1 MSDKSQADRQG
12 ANSIRERLLNQIASH
27 LKKTPVDVTNLRV
40 CFPSVEGFPMPE
52 KPPANSEA
60 ATFTEG
66 RLESWKEIAAYL
78 GKTVRTVQRWERLKG
93 LPVHRHGHGRNGSVY
108 AFKADIDQW
117 LKYEP
122 EGERK
127 EIRSIAVL
135 PLHNLSA
142 DPGQEYLADGMTESL
157 IIDLGKIHALRVI
170 SRASAMQYKSLNKP
184 LPLIAKELNV
194 DGVVRG
200 TVLRV
205 GKRIRI
211 TAELIHATSRTQIW
225 AESYERDIRDVL
237 ALYREVARA
246 IADEISV
253 KLFPVDRARLNR
265 ERKVVPEAHQA
276 YLRGRYFWN
285 KRTPDSLRKCIK
297 YLQEAVHLDPHYALA
312 HAGLADAYAVIGSV
326 FLDSVPPREA
336 MPKALQFVEKALELD
351 SSLGEAYVTKAYI
364 RCMYHFD
371 WSGAEGIFQRA
382 IAYSP
387 GYSVA
392 HEWYAIYF
400 ALSGRKKE
408 AISEIN
414 RALDTDPLSLQI
426 NTASIQV
433 NYFIGD
439 YDRAIECGLKTLELD
454 ASFSTARIF
463 LAMAYQK
470 RKEFQKALSEAQQ
483 AVSSSSDKTAILGC
497 IGGCYVSL
505 GKRNEAMT
513 IVKRLKQ
520 LATRRYVPSFV
531 FAWIYMHLKEKQKTL
546 EYLEQSYV
554 ERSSYLSVIGIEPGM
569 DFLRGDPRFTSL
581 QRKIGVPQTRE

>member
-1 MSDKSQADRQG
+1 
-12 ANSIRERLLNQIASH
+12 
-27 LKKTPVDVTNLRV
+27 
-40 CFPSVEGFPMPE
+40 MPRNVH
-52 KPPANSEA
+52 ANSEA
-60 ATFTEG
+60 INVTEG

-78 GKTVRTVQRWERLKG
+78 GKTVRSVQRWERLKG
-93 LPVHRHGHGRNGSVY
+93 LPVHRHGHGKNGSVY

-127 EIRSIAVL
+127 DIRSIAVL

-142 DPGQEYLADGMTESL
+142 DPGQEHLADGMTESL

-170 SRASAMQYKSLNKP
+170 SRASAMQYKALDKP
-184 LPLIAKELNV
+184 LSVIAQELQV

-200 TVLRV
+200 TISRV
-205 GKRIRI
+205 GKRILI
-211 TAELIHATSRTQIW
+211 TAELIHAPSGTQIW

-253 KLFPVDRARLNR
+253 KLFPVERARLNR

-285 KRTPDSLRKCIK
+285 KRTPDSLKKSIK
-297 YLQEAVHLDPHYALA
+297 YLQDAIQLDPQYALA
-312 HAGLADAYAVIGSV
+312 HAGLADAYAVLGSV

-336 MPKALQFVEKALELD
+336 MPKASQLAEKALELD

-364 RCMYHFD
+364 RCMYNFD
-371 WSGAEGIFQRA
+371 WRGAENVFLRA

-392 HEWYAIYF
+392 HEWYAIYL
-400 ALSGRKKE
+400 ALSGRKRE
-408 AISEIN
+408 AIREIN

-433 NYFIGD
+433 NYFVGD
-439 YDRAIECGLKTLELD
+439 YDRAIECGLKTLDLD
-454 ASFSTARIF
+454 VSFSTARIF

-470 RKEFQKALSEAQQ
+470 KKMFQKALLEGHKA
-483 AVSSSSDKTAILGC
+483 ATFFSDKTAILGC
-497 IGGCYVSL
+497 IGGCYASL
-505 GKRNEAMT
+505 GKKSEA
-513 IVKRLKQ
+513 IKIIKQ
-520 LATRRYVPSFV
+520 LSTLSKKRYVPSFV
-531 FAWIYMHLKEKQKTL
+531 FAWIYMHLREKEKTL
-546 EYLEQSYV
+546 ECLERAYA

-581 QRKIGVPQTRE
+581 QCKIGLPPQQIK

>member
-1 MSDKSQADRQG
+1 
-12 ANSIRERLLNQIASH
+12 
-27 LKKTPVDVTNLRV
+27 
-40 CFPSVEGFPMPE
+40 MPE
-52 KPPANSEA
+52 KTHANSEA

-66 RLESWKEIAAYL
+66 RLDSWKEIAAYV

-93 LPVHRHGHGRNGSVY
+93 LPVHRPGHRKNGSVY
-108 AFKADIDQW
+108 IYKADIDQW

-122 EGERK
+122 EGERR

-142 DPGQEYLADGMTESL
+142 DPSQEYLADGMTESL

-170 SRASAMQYKSLNKP
+170 SRASAMQYKGLAKP
-184 LPLIAKELNV
+184 LSAIAKELNV
-194 DGVVRG
+194 EGVVCG

-205 GKRIRI
+205 GKRILI
-211 TAELIHATSRTQIW
+211 TAELIHAPSSTQIW

-237 ALYREVARA
+237 ALYREIARA

-253 KLFPVDRARLNR
+253 KLFPLDRARLNR

-285 KRTPDSLRKCIK
+285 KRTPDSLRKSIK
-297 YLQEAVHLDPHYALA
+297 HLQEAIQLDPHYALA
-312 HAGLADAYAVIGSV
+312 HVGLADAYAVLGSV

-336 MPKALQFVEKALELD
+336 MPKALQLAEKALELD
-351 SSLGEAYVTKAYI
+351 SSLGEAYVTMAYI
-364 RCMYHFD
+364 RCMYNFD
-371 WSGAEGIFQRA
+371 WSGAEGLFQRA

-392 HEWYAIYF
+392 HEWYAIYL

-408 AISEIN
+408 ALSEIS

-433 NYFIGD
+433 NYFVGD
-439 YDRAIECGLKTLELD
+439 YDRAIECGLKTLDLD

-470 RKEFQKALSEAQQ
+470 KKMFQKALLEAEK
-483 AVSSSSDKTAILGC
+483 AATFFSDKTAILGC
-497 IGGCYVSL
+497 IGGCYASL
-505 GKRNEAMT
+505 GKKSEVMK
-513 IVKRLKQ
+513 IIKQ
-520 LATRRYVPSFV
+520 LTTLSKKRYVPSFV
-531 FAWIYMHLKEKQKTL
+531 FAWIYMHLRDNDKTL
-546 EYLEQSYV
+546 EFLERAYV
-554 ERSSYLSVIGIEPGM
+554 EHSSYLSVIGIEPGM
-569 DFLRGDPRFTSL
+569 DFLRGDPRFIAL
-581 QRKIGVPQTRE
+581 QRKIGLPHPIH